1 MTNPTGEANRGTL
14 RLDFDRRLLLQFR
27 GSAITSDAGLL
38 PYRELDDAVGLTDT
52 AANTLADARTGK
64 NIRHL
69 LGGLLRQ
76 SVFGRLAGYE
86 DVNDA
91 DRLCRDP
98 AMRWVVGDRAITG
111 SAASASQMGRFET
124 KWLSRPEN
132 LAALADLPGQWID
145 KVHTRRPPR
154 IVVLDMDSSESPTYG
169 EQEGGAY
176 NGHFGCTCYH
186 PLFVFNQLGDV
197 ERCALR
203 SGNVHSADGW
213 RAVLEPVIARYRGT
227 VKRLYF
233 RGDAAF
239 ANPEIYEFI
248 EAEGVGYTIRLPANS
263 VLQNRIG
270 YLLKRPVGRPPLE
283 VRRYYASFSYQAQSW
298 KKPRRVV
305 AKVEWHPGE
314 LYPRVGFI
322 VTNLARPAERV
333 VAFYNRRGTCEQY
346 IKEGKN
352 AIKWTRLS
360 CRTFAANAVRL
371 QLHVLAYNLGN
382 FMRTLAMLKAAEPWS
397 LTSLREKLI
406 KIGAKVISH
415 GRYVTFHMWTA
426 PSSQGVLQCFDQ
438 IACVHMSGLF
448 VRSHMNAGQDGFRDE
463 SSKQMGDLI
472 EGHWNVRD
480 FSRRGS
486 IDLTICS

>member
-1 MTNPTGEANRGTL
+1 MGDPTGEADTGAL

-38 PYRELDDAVGLTDT
+38 PYRELDDAVGLTET
-52 AANTLADARTGK
+52 GANTLADARTGK
-64 NIRHL
+64 NGRHRL
-69 LGGLLRQ
+69 AGLLRQ
-76 SVFGRLAGYE
+76 SIFGRLAGYE

-98 AMRWVVGDRAITG
+98 AMRWVVGDQAITG

-132 LAALADLPGQWID
+132 LAALADLPGRWID

-169 EQEGGAY
+169 EQEGSAY

-186 PLFVFNQLGDV
+186 PLFVFNQLGDL

-203 SGNVHSADGW
+203 PGNVHSADGW
-213 RAVLEPVIARYRGT
+213 RVVLEPVVARYRG

-239 ANPEIYEFI
+239 ANPEMYEFL
-248 EAEGVGYTIRLPANS
+248 EAEGIGYTIRLPANS
-263 VLQNRIG
+263 ILQDRIG
-270 YLLKRPVGRPPLE
+270 YLLKRPVGRPPHE
-283 VRRYYASFSYQAQSW
+283 VRRYYARFSYQAQSW
-298 KKPRRVV
+298 RKARRVV

-333 VAFYNRRGTCEQY
+333 VAFYNQRGTCEQF
-346 IKEGKN
+346 IKEGKG

-360 CRTFAANAVRL
+360 CRTFIANAVRL
-371 QLHVLAYNLGN
+371 QLHALAYNLGN
-382 FMRTLAMLKAAEPWS
+382 FMRTLAMPKTAEPWS

-406 KIGAKVISH
+406 KIGAKVVRH
-415 GRYVTFHMWTA
+415 GRYVTFQMAEVAVPRQMFVDILLLIARLRA
-426 PSSQGVLQCFDQ
+426 PP
-438 IACVHMSGLF
+438 AP
-448 VRSHMNAGQDGFRDE
+448 A
-463 SSKQMGDLI
+463 
-472 EGHWNVRD
+472 
-480 FSRRGS
+480 
-486 IDLTICS
+486 